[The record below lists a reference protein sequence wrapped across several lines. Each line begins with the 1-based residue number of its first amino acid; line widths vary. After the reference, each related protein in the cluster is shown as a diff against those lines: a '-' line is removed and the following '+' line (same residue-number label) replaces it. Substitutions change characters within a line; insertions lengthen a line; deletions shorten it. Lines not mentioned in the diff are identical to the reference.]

1 MKIYCSFFNSYIS
14 DELVDM
20 LLLSFLNFSDVIYEI
35 VLLRSI

>member
-14 DELVDM
+14 DELVYI
-20 LLLSFLNFSDVIYEI
+20 LLLSFLIVSNVIYEI